1 MLTKKNYMIQLL
13 RNTLSELIGNQIDS
27 NGLQQ
32 RGIADKIEELV
43 CNRIKTINTNG
54 LLVEDASSKRSLEDI
69 QVTDENDNLYKL
81 DIKTHDIN
89 ADFSM
94 PNMVSVARLLNF
106 YQTETNNLAYIF
118 VDYKEENNITEITDI
133 TIKLVEELSWDML
146 AIQNLGKGQLQIKD
160 MNSELIFIEPNR
172 EVWVQQL
179 KVNMIEHYN
188 KTIRKFQGYIN
199 SIEV

>member
-1 MLTKKNYMIQLL
+1 MIQLL
-13 RNTLSELIGNQIDS
+13 RNTLSELIGSQIDS
-27 NGLQQ
+27 NSLQQ

-43 CNRIKTINTNG
+43 CNKIKTINTNG

-69 QVTDENDNLYKL
+69 QITDENNNLYKL

-118 VDYKEENNITEITDI
+118 VDYKEENNVTEITNI
-133 TIKLVEELSWDML
+133 IIKLVEELSWDIL

-179 KVNMIEHYN
+179 KVNMVEHYN
-188 KTIRKFQGYIN
+188 KTIRKIQGYIA
-199 SIEV
+199 SIEM

>member
-1 MLTKKNYMIQLL
+1 MIQLL
-13 RNTLSELIGNQIDS
+13 RNTLSELIGSQIDS

-43 CNRIKTINTNG
+43 CNKIKTINTNG

-69 QVTDENDNLYKL
+69 QVTDENGNLYKL

-118 VDYKEENNITEITDI
+118 VDYKEENNITEITNI
-133 TIKLVEELSWDML
+133 IIKLVEELSWDML

-179 KVNMIEHYN
+179 KVNMVEHYN
-188 KTIRKFQGYIN
+188 KTIRKFQRYIAT
-199 SIEV
+199 IEM

>member
-1 MLTKKNYMIQLL
+1 MIQLL
-13 RNTLSELIGNQIDS
+13 RNTLSDLIGSQIDS
-27 NGLQQ
+27 DGIQQ
-32 RGIADKIEELV
+32 RGIADKIEESV
-43 CNRIKTINTNG
+43 CNKIKMINVSG

-69 QVTDENDNLYKL
+69 QVTDENGNLYKL

-106 YQTETNNLAYIF
+106 YKEESNNLAYIF
-118 VDYKEENNITEITDI
+118 VDYKEINNVTEITNI
-133 TIKLVEELSWDML
+133 TIRLVEELSWDML

-172 EVWVQQL
+172 EEWINQL
-179 KVNMIEHYN
+179 KVNMVKHYN
-188 KTIRKFQGYIN
+188 KTIIKFQKYIN
-199 SIEV
+199 SIEM

>member
-1 MLTKKNYMIQLL
+1 MIQLL

-43 CNRIKTINTNG
+43 CNKIKTINRNG

-69 QVTDENDNLYKL
+69 QITDENDNLYKL

-188 KTIRKFQGYIN
+188 KTIRKFQGYID

>member
-1 MLTKKNYMIQLL
+1 MIQLL
-13 RNTLSELIGNQIDS
+13 RNTLSELIGSQIDS

-43 CNRIKTINTNG
+43 CNKIKTINTNG

-69 QVTDENDNLYKL
+69 QVTDENGNLYKL

-106 YQTETNNLAYIF
+106 YQSETNNLAYIF
-118 VDYKEENNITEITDI
+118 VDYKEENNITEITNI
-133 TIKLVEELSWDML
+133 IIKLVEELSWDML

-179 KVNMIEHYN
+179 KVNMVEHYN
-188 KTIRKFQGYIN
+188 KTIRKFQRYIAT
-199 SIEV
+199 IEM

>member
-1 MLTKKNYMIQLL
+1 MIQLL
-13 RNTLSELIGNQIDS
+13 RNTLSDLIGSQIDS
-27 NGLQQ
+27 DGIQQ
-32 RGIADKIEELV
+32 RGIADKIEESV
-43 CNRIKTINTNG
+43 CNKIKMINVNG

-69 QVTDENDNLYKL
+69 QVTDENGNLYKI

-106 YQTETNNLAYIF
+106 YKEESNNLAYIF
-118 VDYKEENNITEITDI
+118 VDYKEINNVTEITNI
-133 TIKLVEELSWDML
+133 TIRLVEELSWDML

-172 EVWVQQL
+172 VEWINQL
-179 KVNMIEHYN
+179 KVNMVKHYN
-188 KTIRKFQGYIN
+188 KTIIKFQKYIT
-199 SIEV
+199 SIEM

>member
-1 MLTKKNYMIQLL
+1 MIQLL
-13 RNTLSELIGNQIDS
+13 RNTLSELIGGQIDS

-43 CNRIKTINTNG
+43 CNKIKTINTNG

-118 VDYKEENNITEITDI
+118 VDYKEENNVTEITDI
-133 TIKLVEELSWDML
+133 IIKLVEELSWDIL

-179 KVNMIEHYN
+179 KVNMVEHYN

>member
-1 MLTKKNYMIQLL
+1 MIQLL

-43 CNRIKTINTNG
+43 CNKIKTINRNG

-69 QVTDENDNLYKL
+69 QITDENDNLYKL

-118 VDYKEENNITEITDI
+118 VDYKEENNITEITNI

-188 KTIRKFQGYIN
+188 KTIRKFQGYID

>member
-1 MLTKKNYMIQLL
+1 MIQLL

>member
-1 MLTKKNYMIQLL
+1 MIQLL
-13 RNTLSELIGNQIDS
+13 RNTLSELIGSQIDS

-43 CNRIKTINTNG
+43 CNKIKTINTNG

-118 VDYKEENNITEITDI
+118 VDYKEENNVTEITDI
-133 TIKLVEELSWDML
+133 IIKLVEELSWDIL

-179 KVNMIEHYN
+179 KVNMVEHYN

>member
-1 MLTKKNYMIQLL
+1 MVQLL

-43 CNRIKTINTNG
+43 CNKIKTINTNG

-69 QVTDENDNLYKL
+69 QVTDENGNLYKL

-118 VDYKEENNITEITDI
+118 VDYKEENNITEITNI

-188 KTIRKFQGYIN
+188 KTIRKFQGYID

>member
-1 MLTKKNYMIQLL
+1 MIQLL
-13 RNTLSELIGNQIDS
+13 RNTLAELIGSQIDS

-43 CNRIKTINTNG
+43 CNKIKTINTNG

-69 QVTDENDNLYKL
+69 QVTDENGNLYKL

-118 VDYKEENNITEITDI
+118 VDYKEENNITEITNI
-133 TIKLVEELSWDML
+133 IIKLVEELSWDML

-179 KVNMIEHYN
+179 KVNMVEHYN
-188 KTIRKFQGYIN
+188 KTIRKIQGYIT
-199 SIEV
+199 SIEM

>member
-1 MLTKKNYMIQLL
+1 MIQLL
-13 RNTLSELIGNQIDS
+13 RNTLSDLIGNQIDS

-188 KTIRKFQGYIN
+188 KTIRKFQGYID

>member
-1 MLTKKNYMIQLL
+1 MIQLL

-43 CNRIKTINTNG
+43 CNKIKTINTNG

-69 QVTDENDNLYKL
+69 QVTDENGNLYKL

-118 VDYKEENNITEITDI
+118 VDYKEENNITEITNI
-133 TIKLVEELSWDML
+133 IIKLVEELSWDML

-179 KVNMIEHYN
+179 KVNMVEHYN
-188 KTIRKFQGYIN
+188 KTIRKFQRYIAT
-199 SIEV
+199 IEM

>member
-1 MLTKKNYMIQLL
+1 MIQLL

-118 VDYKEENNITEITDI
+118 VDYKEENNITEITNI

-188 KTIRKFQGYIN
+188 KTIRKFQGYID

>member
-1 MLTKKNYMIQLL
+1 MIQLL

-69 QVTDENDNLYKL
+69 QITDENDNLYKL

-118 VDYKEENNITEITDI
+118 VDYKEENNITEITNI

-188 KTIRKFQGYIN
+188 KTIRKFQGYID

>member
-1 MLTKKNYMIQLL
+1 MIQLL

-188 KTIRKFQGYIN
+188 KTIRKFQGYID

>member
-1 MLTKKNYMIQLL
+1 MIQLL

-69 QVTDENDNLYKL
+69 QITDENDNLYKL

-118 VDYKEENNITEITDI
+118 VDYKEENNITEITNI

-179 KVNMIEHYN
+179 KVNMVEHYN
-188 KTIRKFQGYIN
+188 KTIRKFQRYIAT
-199 SIEV
+199 IEM

>member
-1 MLTKKNYMIQLL
+1 
-13 RNTLSELIGNQIDS
+13 
-27 NGLQQ
+27 
-32 RGIADKIEELV
+32 
-43 CNRIKTINTNG
+43 
-54 LLVEDASSKRSLEDI
+54 
-69 QVTDENDNLYKL
+69 
-81 DIKTHDIN
+81 
-89 ADFSM
+89 M

-118 VDYKEENNITEITDI
+118 VDYKEENNITEITNI

-179 KVNMIEHYN
+179 KVNMVEHYN
-188 KTIRKFQGYIN
+188 KTIRKFQRYIAT
-199 SIEV
+199 IEM

>member
-1 MLTKKNYMIQLL
+1 MIQLL
-13 RNTLSELIGNQIDS
+13 RNTLSELIGSQIDS

-43 CNRIKTINTNG
+43 CNKIKTINTNG

-69 QVTDENDNLYKL
+69 QVTDENGNLYKL

-118 VDYKEENNITEITDI
+118 VDYKEENNITEITNI
-133 TIKLVEELSWDML
+133 IIKLVEELSWDML

-179 KVNMIEHYN
+179 KVNMVEHYN

-199 SIEV
+199 NIEV

>member
-1 MLTKKNYMIQLL
+1 MIQLL
-13 RNTLSELIGNQIDS
+13 RNTLSDLIGNQIDS